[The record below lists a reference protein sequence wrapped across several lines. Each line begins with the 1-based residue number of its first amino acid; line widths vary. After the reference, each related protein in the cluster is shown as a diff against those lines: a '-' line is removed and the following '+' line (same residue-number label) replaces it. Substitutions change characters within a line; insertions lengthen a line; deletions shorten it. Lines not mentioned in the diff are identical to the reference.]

1 MTRPFVVVH
10 NVMSVDGH
18 VDGFTPDIGQY
29 YDAAAALEADCM
41 LTGSDTIL
49 KAIET
54 EGIEPDRDVPQ
65 EPPVV
70 DAGDER
76 PLLIIADSRGRINV
90 WQALREAGYWRD
102 VMALVSQSTPA
113 KYIEHLRKSSVP
125 YILAGAD
132 HVDFREALEAMS
144 RQGIKKVRTDSGG
157 TINGLLLRQGLVD
170 EISVLVHPALVGGT
184 TPSSIYRAPDLAP
197 GESPVSLQIIGSR
210 RLRNGVVW
218 LRYKV
223 TKGIVD
229 MDKKS

>member
-1 MTRPFVVVH
+1 
-10 NVMSVDGH
+10 MSVDGR

-54 EGIEPDRDVPQ
+54 EGIAPDKEIPQ

-70 DAGDER
+70 DPGDER
-76 PLLIIADSRGRINV
+76 PLLVIVDSKGRINV
-90 WQALREAGYWRD
+90 WQSLREAGYWRD
-102 VMALVSQSTPA
+102 VMALVSQSTPS
-113 KYIEHLRKSSVP
+113 KYIENLRKSSVP
-125 YILAGAD
+125 YILAGTD
-132 HVDFREALEAMS
+132 HVDFPEALEEMS
-144 RQGIKKVRTDSGG
+144 RRGIKKVRTDSGG
-157 TINGLLLRQGLVD
+157 ILNGVLLRQGLVD
-170 EISVLVHPALVGGT
+170 EVSVLVQPALVGGT

-197 GESPVSLQIIGSR
+197 GESPISLQIISSR

-223 TKGIVD
+223 TNDIAD
-229 MDKKS
+229 IDQRP

>member
-1 MTRPFVVVH
+1 
-10 NVMSVDGH
+10 MSVDGRI
-18 VDGFTPDIGQY
+18 DGFTPDIGQY

-54 EGIEPDRDVPQ
+54 EGIAPDKDIPQ
-65 EPPVV
+65 EPPAV
-70 DAGDER
+70 DPGDER
-76 PLLIIADSRGRINV
+76 PLLIIVDSKGRINV

-113 KYIEHLRKSSVP
+113 EYIEHLEKIHVP
-125 YILAGAD
+125 YILAGSD
-132 HVDFREALEAMS
+132 HVDFPEALDKMS
-144 RQGIKKVRTDSGG
+144 RRGIKRVRTDSGG

-170 EISVLVHPALVGGT
+170 EVSVLVHPALAGGT
-184 TPSSIYRAPDLAP
+184 TPSSIYRAPDLVP
-197 GESPVSLQIIGSR
+197 GENPISLQIISSR

-223 TKGIVD
+223 TRDTTDTSDTI
-229 MDKKS
+229 

>member
-1 MTRPFVVVH
+1 
-10 NVMSVDGH
+10 MSVDGH

-54 EGIEPDRDVPQ
+54 EGIEPDRDVLQ

-76 PLLIIADSRGRINV
+76 PLLIIADSRGRINI

-125 YILAGAD
+125 YILAGTD
-132 HVDFREALEAMS
+132 RVDFREALEEMS
-144 RQGIKKVRTDSGG
+144 RRGIKKVRTDSGG

-170 EISVLVHPALVGGT
+170 EVSVLVHPAIAGASG
-184 TPSSIYRAPDLAP
+184 SGSIFRITDPASGDCIP
-197 GESPVSLQIIGSR
+197 ELQIISSR

-223 TKGIVD
+223 TWD
-229 MDKKS
+229 MADTKII

>member
-10 NVMSVDGH
+10 NVMSVDGR

-54 EGIEPDRDVPQ
+54 EGVPPDKDVPQ
-65 EPPVV
+65 EPPAV
-70 DAGDER
+70 DPDEDR
-76 PLLIIADSRGRINV
+76 PLLVIADSRGRIKV

-102 VMALVSQSTPA
+102 VMALVSESTPA
-113 KYIEHLRKSSVP
+113 RYIEYLRKSSVP
-125 YILAGAD
+125 YILSGTD
-132 HVDFREALEAMS
+132 RIDFEEALEKLS
-144 RQGIKKVRTDSGG
+144 RQGIKRVRTDSGG

-170 EISVLVHPALVGGT
+170 ELSVLVHPAIVGGT
-184 TPSSIYRAPDLAP
+184 TPSSIYRAPDLEP
-197 GESPVSLQIIGSR
+197 GENPISLQIISSR
-210 RLRNGVVW
+210 RQQNGVVW

-223 TKGIVD
+223 INEKID
-229 MDKKS
+229 I